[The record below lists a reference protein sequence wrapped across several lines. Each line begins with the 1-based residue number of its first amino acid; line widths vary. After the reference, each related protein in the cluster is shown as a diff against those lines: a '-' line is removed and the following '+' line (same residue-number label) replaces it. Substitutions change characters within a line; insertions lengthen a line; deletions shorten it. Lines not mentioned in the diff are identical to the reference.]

1 MTTFSEMLQDMV
13 NNPRIFD
20 SRLEFKFSTTFK
32 HSGVEVVND
41 NLIKSI

>member
-1 MTTFSEMLQDMV
+1 MTIFSELLQDMV

-20 SRLEFKFSTTFK
+20 SRIEFKFSTIFK
-32 HSGVEVVND
+32 HNGVEVVND